1 MKKSLSN
8 KAFNKVFSSLI
19 DSLTLERVSA
29 VIDACPD
36 DGLDVLIL
44 GRLSSVRVTNWPKF
58 NIIVQKELKK
68 RFWNNGV
75 LDKVTE
81 VNVSGVMSFEV
92 KGLYHRDTK
101 TEEQNQISLV
111 FSATDNIFDDCV
123 KFEFKD

>member
-19 DSLTLERVSA
+19 DSLTPDRVSA
-29 VIDACPD
+29 IIDARPE

-44 GRLSSVRVTNWPKF
+44 GRLSSVSVTNWLKF
-58 NIIVQKELKK
+58 DVLVQKELKK
-68 RFWNNGV
+68 RFWDNGV

-81 VNVSGVMSFEV
+81 VNVSDVMSFEV
-92 KGLYHRDTK
+92 KGLYYRDTK
-101 TEEQNQISLV
+101 TKEQQKFSLA
-111 FSATDNIFDDCV
+111 FSATDDIFDNCV